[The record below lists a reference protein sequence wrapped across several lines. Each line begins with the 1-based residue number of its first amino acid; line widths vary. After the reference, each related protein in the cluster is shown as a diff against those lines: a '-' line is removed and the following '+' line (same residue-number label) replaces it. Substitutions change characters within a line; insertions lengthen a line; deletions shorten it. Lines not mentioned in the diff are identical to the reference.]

1 MKIIIIGA
9 GAAGCFCSIETKRHH
24 PNADVIILESGT
36 RPLAK
41 VAMTGGGRCNLT
53 NSFLDVRSTKQVY
66 PRGEK
71 LMKRALKRFSQ
82 KDTMQWFENEGV
94 RLVTQEDQCVFPKSQ
109 DAMEIV
115 HTLTRLA
122 DRLGIRIITGQKVL
136 NIKTAKNNGFI
147 VVTPTADYDATHVVV
162 ATGGS
167 PKKAGIAFLDSLHL
181 DIIEPVPSLFTFNIT
196 DDKLHALMG
205 TVVPMVSARMP
216 GTKFLAEGPLLITH
230 WGLSGP
236 AILKLSSYAA
246 RYLSEQKYK
255 AEVSV
260 NWYHDI
266 NENDVLEMLTGMQR
280 ENQQKQLS
288 NQYPKQ
294 FNQRHW
300 LYLTQKA
307 GLSAQKR
314 WQEVGPKQML
324 RLASML
330 TNDVYAITGKGKFK
344 DEFVTCGG
352 VALSNIDINTLESKA
367 HPGLFF
373 AGEVLDV
380 DAVTGGFNLQ
390 AAWSMGHIVAESL

>member
-9 GAAGCFCSIETKRHH
+9 GAAGCFCAIETKRHH
-24 PNADVIILESGT
+24 PGADVIILESGT
-36 RPLAK
+36 KPLAK

-71 LMKRALKRFSQ
+71 LMKRSLKRFSQ

-122 DRLGIRIITGQKVL
+122 DRLGIRIITGQKVI

-181 DIIEPVPSLFTFNIT
+181 DIIEPVPSLFTFNIA

-216 GTKFLAEGPLLITH
+216 GTKFMAEGPLLITH

-246 RYLSEQKYK
+246 RHLSEQKYK
-255 AEVSV
+255 TEISV

-314 WQEVGPKQML
+314 WQEVGPRQML
-324 RLASML
+324 RLAAML
-330 TNDVYAITGKGKFK
+330 TNDVYAIAGKGKFK

>member
-9 GAAGCFCSIETKRHH
+9 GAAGCLCAIETKRHH
-24 PNADVIILESGT
+24 PGADVIILESGT
-36 RPLAK
+36 KPLAK

-181 DIIEPVPSLFTFNIT
+181 DIIEPVPSLFTFNIA

-246 RYLSEQKYK
+246 RHLSEQKYK

-367 HPGLFF
+367 HPGLFL

>member
-9 GAAGCFCSIETKRHH
+9 GAAGCFCAIETKRHY
-24 PNADVIILESGT
+24 PGADVIILESGT
-36 RPLAK
+36 KPLAK

-162 ATGGS
+162 APGGS

-181 DIIEPVPSLFTFNIT
+181 DIIEPVPSLFTFNIA

-216 GTKFLAEGPLLITH
+216 GTKFMAEGPLLITH

-246 RYLSEQKYK
+246 RHLSEQKYK

-314 WQEVGPKQML
+314 WQEVGPRQML
-324 RLASML
+324 RLAAML
-330 TNDVYAITGKGKFK
+330 TNDVYAIAGKGKFK